1 MTTMTNTM
9 GLILSGWKKP
19 ALKDLSYNR
28 SVSAIPFGGKYRAID
43 FILSNMV
50 NSGIK
55 NVGVLTQYSFRS
67 LMDHL
72 GSGEEWDL
80 DRRYDGLFIFPP
92 TVSDEESGYYRG
104 SADAMYHNLSFL
116 KRSNEEYVVIAQGN
130 GIFKMQMGDM
140 LQYHIDKNADITL
153 AYRKMHDYTT
163 EELSSLGI
171 IKIDEDNRII
181 DLQEKPLNPQSDLAS
196 IGIYLLRRTLL
207 ISLIEEC
214 IAHGNYDFV
223 RDIMIRKLDKLN
235 VCGYEF
241 KGYWRNIYSV
251 RNYYRCSM
259 EVLDPAI
266 REELFVRNGKIYT
279 KVKDEAPAKYNEEA
293 EVTNSIVAD
302 GCFIE
307 GTVENSVLFRGV
319 TVGKGAVVRNSI
331 IMQGSVIEPDAIV
344 EYAILDKNVVL
355 TRGKYLKGDTD
366 YPVVISKNSKV

>member
-1 MTTMTNTM
+1 MTMMTNTM

-19 ALKDLSYNR
+19 ALKDLSYKR

-72 GSGEEWDL
+72 GSGKEWDL
-80 DRRYDGLFIFPP
+80 DRRYDGLFILPP
-92 TVSDEESGYYRG
+92 TVSDEESGWYKG

-153 AYRKMHDYTT
+153 AYRRMYDYTA
-163 EELSSLGI
+163 EELSGLGI
-171 IKIDEDNRII
+171 IRIDEDSRIT

-196 IGIYLLRRTLL
+196 IGVYMLRRTLL

-223 RDIMIRKLDKLN
+223 KDIMIRKLDRLN
-235 VCGYEF
+235 IYGYEF
-241 KGYWRNIYSV
+241 RGYWRSISSV

-259 EVLDPAI
+259 EVLDPEI
-266 REELFVRNGKIYT
+266 REELFIRNGKIYT

-319 TVGKGAVVRNSI
+319 TVAKGAVVRNSI
-331 IMQGSVIEPDAIV
+331 IMQGSVIEPDAVV
-344 EYAILDKNVVL
+344 EYAILDRNVVL

-366 YPVVISKNSKV
+366 YPVVVSKNSRV

>member
-1 MTTMTNTM
+1 MVTMTNTM

-19 ALKDLSYNR
+19 ALKDISYKR

-72 GSGEEWDL
+72 GSGKEWDL
-80 DRRYDGLFIFPP
+80 DRRTDGLFIFPP
-92 TVSDEESGYYRG
+92 SMSDEESGWYKG
-104 SADAMYHNLSFL
+104 SADAMYNNLSFL

-140 LQYHIDKNADITL
+140 LQYHIDTNADITL
-153 AYRKMHDYTT
+153 AYRKMYDYTM

-171 IKIDEDNRII
+171 IKIDWDNRII

-196 IGIYLLRRTLL
+196 IGIYILRRTLL
-207 ISLIEEC
+207 ISLLEEC

-223 RDIMIRKLDKLN
+223 KDILIRKLDRLN
-235 VCGYEF
+235 IYGYEF
-241 KGYWRNIYSV
+241 KGYWRNISSV

-259 EVLDPAI
+259 EVLDPEI
-266 REELFVRNGKIYT
+266 REELFVKDGKIYT

-319 TVGKGAVVRNSI
+319 TIAKGAVVRNSI
-331 IMQGSVIEPDAIV
+331 IMQGSVIEQDAAV

-355 TRGKYLKGDTD
+355 TKGKYLKGDAD
-366 YPVVISKNSKV
+366 YPVVISKNSRV

>member
-1 MTTMTNTM
+1 MTMMTNTM

-19 ALKDLSYNR
+19 ALKDLSYKR

-72 GSGEEWDL
+72 GSGKEWDL
-80 DRRYDGLFIFPP
+80 DRRYDGLFILPP
-92 TVSDEESGYYRG
+92 TVSDEESGWYKG

-130 GIFKMQMGDM
+130 GIFKMQMADM

-153 AYRKMHDYTT
+153 AYRKMYDYAT

-171 IKIDEDNRII
+171 IRIDEDSRIT

-196 IGIYLLRRTLL
+196 IGVYMLRRTLL

-223 RDIMIRKLDKLN
+223 KDIMIRKLDRLN
-235 VCGYEF
+235 IYGYEF
-241 KGYWRNIYSV
+241 RGYWRSISSV

-259 EVLDPAI
+259 EVLDPEI
-266 REELFVRNGKIYT
+266 REELFIRNGKIYT

-319 TVGKGAVVRNSI
+319 TVAKGAVVRNSI
-331 IMQGSVIEPDAIV
+331 IMQGSVIEPDAVV

-355 TRGKYLKGDTD
+355 TRGKYLKGDAD
-366 YPVVISKNSKV
+366 YPVVVSKNSRV

>member
-1 MTTMTNTM
+1 MTMVTNTM
-9 GLILSGWKKP
+9 GLILTGWKKP
-19 ALKDLSYNR
+19 GLKDLSYNR

-72 GSGEEWDL
+72 GSGKEWDL

-92 TVSDEESGYYRG
+92 TMTDEESGWYRG
-104 SADAMYHNLSFL
+104 SADAMYHNLTFL
-116 KRSNEEYVVIAQGN
+116 RRSNEEYVVIAQGN
-130 GIFKMQMGDM
+130 GIFRMQMGDM
-140 LQYHIDKNADITL
+140 LQYHIDKDADITL
-153 AYRKMHDYTT
+153 AYRKMYDYSS

-171 IKIDEDNRII
+171 IRIDGDNRII

-196 IGIYLLRRTLL
+196 IGVYLLRRKLL

-223 RDIMIRKLDKLN
+223 RDIMIRKLDELKIY
-235 VCGYEF
+235 GYEF
-241 KGYWRNIYSV
+241 TGYWRNIYSV

-259 EVLDPAI
+259 EVLDPAV

-319 TVGKGAVVRNSI
+319 TVSRGAVVRNSI

-355 TRGKYLKGDTD
+355 TRGKYLKGDAD
-366 YPVVISKNSKV
+366 YPVVVSKNSKV

>member
-1 MTTMTNTM
+1 MTNTM

-19 ALKDLSYNR
+19 ALKDLSYKR

-72 GSGEEWDL
+72 GSGKEWDL

-92 TVSDEESGYYRG
+92 TVSDEESGWYKG

-153 AYRKMHDYTT
+153 AYRRMYDYTA
-163 EELSSLGI
+163 EELSGLGI
-171 IKIDEDNRII
+171 IRIDEDSRIT

-196 IGIYLLRRTLL
+196 IGVYMLRRTLL

-223 RDIMIRKLDKLN
+223 KDIMIRKLDRLN
-235 VCGYEF
+235 IYGYEF
-241 KGYWRNIYSV
+241 RGYWRSISSV

-259 EVLDPAI
+259 EVLDPEI
-266 REELFVRNGKIYT
+266 REELFIRNGKIYT

-319 TVGKGAVVRNSI
+319 TVAKGAVVRNSI
-331 IMQGSVIEPDAIV
+331 IMQGSVIEPDAVV
-344 EYAILDKNVVL
+344 EYAILDRNVVL

-366 YPVVISKNSKV
+366 YPVVVSKNSRV

>member
-1 MTTMTNTM
+1 MTNTM

-28 SVSAIPFGGKYRAID
+28 SVSAVPFGGKYRAID

-72 GSGEEWDL
+72 GSGKEWDL

-92 TVSDEESGYYRG
+92 SMSDDESGWYRG
-104 SADAMYHNLSFL
+104 SADAMYNNLSFL
-116 KRSNEEYVVIAQGN
+116 KRSNEDYVVISQGN
-130 GIFKMQMGDM
+130 GIFKMQMGEM
-140 LQYHIDKNADITL
+140 LRYHLDTDADITL
-153 AYRKMHDYTT
+153 AYRQMYDYTK
-163 EELSSLGI
+163 EELSRLGI
-171 IKIDEDNRII
+171 IRINEDNRVI

-196 IGIYLLRRTLL
+196 IGIYILKRTLL
-207 ISLIEEC
+207 IALLEEC
-214 IAHGNYDFV
+214 IAHGDYDFV
-223 RDIMIRKLDKLN
+223 RDIMIKKLDKLSIY
-235 VCGYEF
+235 GYEF
-241 KGYWRNIYSV
+241 KGYWRNISSV

-259 EVLDPAI
+259 EVLSDPEI

-319 TVGKGAVVRNSI
+319 TIAKGAVVRNSI
-331 IMQGSVIEPDAIV
+331 VMQGSVIEQDAV
-344 EYAILDKNVVL
+344 LECGILDKNVVL
-355 TRGKYLKGDTD
+355 TRGKYLKGDSD
-366 YPVVISKNSKV
+366 YPVVVSKNSVV

>member
-1 MTTMTNTM
+1 MTMMTNTM

-19 ALKDLSYNR
+19 ALKDLSYKR

-72 GSGEEWDL
+72 GSGKEWDL

-92 TVSDEESGYYRG
+92 TMSDEESGWYKG

-153 AYRKMHDYTT
+153 AYRRMYDYTT
-163 EELSSLGI
+163 EELSGLGI
-171 IKIDEDNRII
+171 IRIDEDSRIT

-196 IGIYLLRRTLL
+196 IGVYMLRRTLL

-223 RDIMIRKLDKLN
+223 KDIMIRKLDRLN
-235 VCGYEF
+235 IYGYEF
-241 KGYWRNIYSV
+241 RGYWRSISSV

-259 EVLDPAI
+259 EVLDPEI
-266 REELFVRNGKIYT
+266 REELFIRNGKIYT

-319 TVGKGAVVRNSI
+319 TVAKGAVVRNSI
-331 IMQGSVIEPDAIV
+331 IMQGSVIEPDAVV

-355 TRGKYLKGDTD
+355 TRGKYLKGDAD
-366 YPVVISKNSKV
+366 YPVVVSKNSRV